1 MTKAV
6 VGICAGVVLAM
17 LMIAGAG
24 CRQRPAEQAV
34 VPELE
39 VTSTQRI
46 NTDEET
52 NTEEEQMPEETQTTG
67 QIVAVTEETFESEV
81 LQAEVPVLVDFSA
94 DWCGPCRMLHPTLE
108 KIAEKYAG
116 RAKVVQVDVDEAGS
130 LAASYGVRGIPA
142 LFVFKG
148 GQVVDQ
154 TVGLQ
159 PESNLTAMLDRA
171 LE

>member
-1 MTKAV
+1 MNKSV
-6 VGICAGVVLAM
+6 VGIFVLLGMVVLVA
-17 LMIAGAG
+17 AGAG
-24 CRQRPAEQAV
+24 CRQRQSEQAV
-34 VPELE
+34 VPEPQA
-39 VTSTQRI
+39 TSM
-46 NTDEET
+46 EET
-52 NTEEEQMPEETQTTG
+52 NTEEDQMTQETQATG
-67 QIVAVTEETFESEV
+67 QIIAVTEETFESEV
-81 LQAEVPVLVDFSA
+81 LQADVPVLVDFSA

-108 KIAEKYAG
+108 NIAEKYAG
-116 RAKVVQVDVDEAGS
+116 RAKVVQVDVDQAGS